1 MDKPSV
7 DINKRIDQ
15 LKTIRKQLRWSEELC
30 AYHLGVTYSTLNRW
44 ERGQSKP
51 KSRAVLSA
59 IDRFIAKHSKGH
71 TDTGAEAPQTGGTD
85 ERA

>member
-1 MDKPSV
+1 MDTPSV
-7 DINKRIDQ
+7 DIHQRIEQ
-15 LKTIRKQLRWSEELC
+15 LRAIRKQLRWSEELC

-44 ERGQSKP
+44 ERGQSTP

-59 IDRFIAKHSKGH
+59 IDRFIAKYGKGH
-71 TDTGAEAPQTGGTD
+71 TDTGAQQTGGTN

>member
-1 MDKPSV
+1 M
-7 DINKRIDQ
+7 NGAKREARQKIER
-15 LKTIRKQLRWSEELC
+15 LKAIRKVLGWSEEVC

-59 IDRFIAKHSKGH
+59 IDRFIAKYSRHH
-71 TDTGAEAPQTGGTD
+71 TDAATEEQHTGGD
-85 ERA
+85 HGS